1 MPPRD
6 RTPPGRLVAV
16 PFDAAAP
23 PAPLIRIAPPEVL
36 SRWGA
41 ADRAPHAPRVLA
53 LVEDGGVESVGG
65 FDGADNADN
74 ADSSGNPD
82 GTGSPDGADSPD
94 GAGES
99 EGLGERWVGA
109 TLVTARPGT
118 SYAKIVDAVGDVPA
132 VVGAV
137 VEDARAAGLAQVK
150 WEGWT
155 VDDAGAAALGFS
167 RLRAPVRAA
176 DVVPPVVPA
185 PAGEDSLLASDPGGA
200 GDSSLG
206 PDPAE
211 TDDSS
216 VAGPGTRGDES
227 SSRREDAGVPSPPAG
242 YVRWLVDG
250 VVREPGYYR
259 QSTDFSCGA
268 AASLIARAQTGALG
282 PGGITREAEL
292 GLWRRATNFPACEPV
307 GLGVAVRQ
315 AWPGSDVE
323 VFLDTERPVLLG
335 YYERPEQEW
344 RAVLQRSSRAEAGRI
359 GLPLEGRRLGIGDVR
374 AAVGRGEHL
383 LLLVSAARMQGF
395 DVPHWILCHG
405 AVPGAVVVEDTWTHD
420 AAGETWVDAHLLPIP
435 DDSLDAMSALE
446 EDGFRGA
453 VRIAAG
459 R

>member
-6 RTPPGRLVAV
+6 RTPLGRLVAV
-16 PFDAAAP
+16 PFDAAALP
-23 PAPLIRIAPPEVL
+23 EPLTRLAPPEVL
-36 SRWGA
+36 SRWAA
-41 ADRAPHAPRVLA
+41 ADRAPHAPRILA
-53 LVEDGGVESVGG
+53 FVEGVEDVGG
-65 FDGADNADN
+65 A
-74 ADSSGNPD
+74 
-82 GTGSPDGADSPD
+82 D

-99 EGLGERWVGA
+99 EGPGERWAGA
-109 TLVTARPGT
+109 ALVTARPGT
-118 SYAKIVDAVGDVPA
+118 AYVKIVDAVGDVPA

-137 VEDARAAGLAQVK
+137 VEDTRAAGLAQVK

-176 DVVPPVVPA
+176 DVVPP
-185 PAGEDSLLASDPGGA
+185 
-200 GDSSLG
+200 
-206 PDPAE
+206 
-211 TDDSS
+211 
-216 VAGPGTRGDES
+216 
-227 SSRREDAGVPSPPAG
+227 GVPSPPAG
-242 YVRWLVDG
+242 YVRWLADG

-282 PGGITREAEL
+282 SGGITREAEL

-315 AWPGSDVE
+315 AWPAADVE
-323 VFLDTERPVLLG
+323 VFLDTARPVLLG

-344 RAVLQRSSRAEAGRI
+344 RAVLQRSSRAEAERI
-359 GLPLEGRRLGIGDVR
+359 GLPLEGRRLGIGGVR
-374 AAVGRGEHL
+374 DAVGRGEHL
-383 LLLVSAARMQGF
+383 LLMVSAARMQGF

-435 DDSLDAMSALE
+435 DDSLDAMAALE